1 MPIFAR
7 SKTSDTSREVN
18 CCSTVCSGVGSKM
31 VVGLSE
37 YIASGLA

>member
-1 MPIFAR
+1 MQIFAR
-7 SKTSDTSREVN
+7 NKTNDTSMEVN

-37 YIASGLA
+37 YIASRLA